1 LAQYTDLVD
10 QARLWLDTQVQA
22 VQALIAANGGSG

>member
-1 LAQYTDLVD
+1 LVD